1 MKKLLLCGLLALAH
15 GLPAHAQ
22 NTLTKTKTTANEG
35 PMTAALAPS
44 SAAGFAA
51 GITAAELR
59 GYLTELASDAFEGRE
74 TGRPGQQKAAD
85 YLTRQLAAMGL
96 RGPVSGGESPFQQ
109 LYGVVKTTPT
119 GPGMLLVG
127 GLTFVGQRDF
137 FRFGSST
144 FGTGSVPA
152 DPVFRGYGIET
163 NRYNDYT
170 GLPDVRGRDVI
181 VLIGEPTSGS
191 GRRLFADQKLSA
203 AEQAAE
209 DWRAFFRKAVVA
221 RAKGARSLTVLSLF
235 TTGSFRD
242 LGREVGPALAE
253 PTVGLA
259 APVPQPNEAALLEQ
273 GPPSGISL
281 LLTSAPMSLALLGG
295 IKIGVL
301 QRYQTECYRLGQP
314 APVAFQPAPF
324 SVQFPEQRQELA
336 SSNVLGF
343 LEGTD
348 KKDEVLVVS
357 AHYDHLGVVHDT
369 IYNGADDDGSGTS
382 AVLALAHAFAA
393 ARAAGQ
399 GPRRSILFLL
409 NSGEE
414 EGLLGSEY
422 YTGHPVF
429 PLAQTVADLNIDMV
443 GRTDKAHQGKPSYVY
458 IIGSDRLSREL
469 HGLSEATNAQTTR
482 LRLDYTYNAPNEPEQ
497 LYYRSDHYNFA
508 RHRIPVIFY
517 TSGLHA
523 DYHKATD
530 DVDKID
536 FPILAERAQLV
547 FYTAWELANREQR
560 IVVDTNKP

>member
-1 MKKLLLCGLLALAH
+1 MLKLITLCGLLALTSA
-15 GLPAHAQ
+15 LPAAAQ
-22 NTLTKTKTTANEG
+22 PAG
-35 PMTAALAPS
+35 PTAAPQPG
-44 SAAGFAA
+44 AAAFAA
-51 GITAAELR
+51 HITPAELR

-74 TGRPGQQKAAD
+74 TGQAGQRKAAE
-85 YLTRQLAAMGL
+85 YLTRQLEAMGL
-96 RGPVSGGESPFQQ
+96 RGPVTGTDSPFRQA
-109 LYGVVKTTPT
+109 YGVVKTTPT
-119 GPGMLLVG
+119 GPGAVQVG
-127 GLTFVGQRDF
+127 PTTYVGLRDF

-163 NRYNDYT
+163 SRYDDYA

-181 VLIGEPTSGS
+181 VLIGEPTSGG
-191 GRRLFADQKLSA
+191 GRRLFADRKLSA

-209 DWRAFFRKAVVA
+209 DWQAFFRKAVVA
-221 RAKGARSLTVLSLF
+221 RAKGARSLTCVSLF
-235 TTGSFRD
+235 TPGSFRD
-242 LGREVGPALAE
+242 LGRELGPVLAE

-259 APVPQPNEAALLEQ
+259 TPVPQPSEAAQLEQ

-301 QRYQTECYRLGQP
+301 QRYQTECYRLGRP
-314 APVAFQPAPF
+314 APAAFQPASF
-324 SVQFPEQRQELA
+324 AVQFPEQRQELA
-336 SSNVLGF
+336 ATNVLGF

-382 AVLALAHAFAA
+382 AVLALAHAFATA
-393 ARAAGQ
+393 KAAGQ
-399 GPRRSILFLL
+399 GPRRSVLFLL

-429 PLAQTVADLNIDMV
+429 RLAQTVADLNIDMV
-443 GRTDKAHQGKPSYVY
+443 GRTDKAHSGKAEYVY
-458 IIGSDRLSREL
+458 LIGSNRLSTEL
-469 HGLSEATNAQTTR
+469 HALSEAANAQGPR
-482 LRLDYTYNAPNEPEQ
+482 LRLDYAYDAPNDPEH

-508 RHRIPVIFY
+508 RHGIPVIFY
-517 TSGLHA
+517 TSGLHT

-530 DVDKID
+530 DVDKIEFD
-536 FPILAERAQLV
+536 HLAARARLV
-547 FYTAWELANREQR
+547 FYTAWEVANREGR
-560 IVVDTNKP
+560 LVVDALRSKP